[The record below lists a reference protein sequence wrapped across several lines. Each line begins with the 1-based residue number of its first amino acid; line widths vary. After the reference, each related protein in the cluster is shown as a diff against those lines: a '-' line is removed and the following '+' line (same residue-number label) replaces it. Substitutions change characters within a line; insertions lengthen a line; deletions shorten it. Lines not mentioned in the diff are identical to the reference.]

1 LFYGEIEMASFLM
14 WQFKNRN
21 EGVFHAANSAAERTK
36 MLGKGYVDI
45 TGQQVWTVPYP
56 ISKTTKQPVV
66 NVPAQVVPESPV
78 VTIPAVEETPAV
90 EAAAE

>member
-1 LFYGEIEMASFLM
+1 MASFLM

-21 EGVFHAANSAAERTK
+21 EGVFHVAESDAAKAK

-56 ISKTTKQPVV
+56 VSKTTKPPAV
-66 NVPAQVVPESPV
+66 NVPAQVVPESPA
-78 VTIPAVEETPAV
+78 VTIPAEVTSEV
-90 EAAAE
+90 EAVAE

>member
-1 LFYGEIEMASFLM
+1 MPSFLM

-21 EGVFHAANSAAERTK
+21 EGVFHAANTSAERTK

-56 ISKTTKQPVV
+56 VSKTTKPPTV
-66 NVPAQVVPESPV
+66 NVPAHVVPESPA
-78 VTIPAVEETPAV
+78 VTLPAEVTPEV
-90 EAAAE
+90 EAVAE

>member
-1 LFYGEIEMASFLM
+1 MASYLM
-14 WQFKNRN
+14 WQYKNRN
-21 EGVFHAANSAAERTK
+21 EGVFHSAESDAARTK

-66 NVPAQVVPESPV
+66 NVPAQVVPESPAE
-78 VTIPAVEETPAV
+78 TIPA

>member
-21 EGVFHAANSAAERTK
+21 EGVFHVAESDAAKAK

-56 ISKTTKQPVV
+56 VSKTTKPPAV
-66 NVPAQVVPESPV
+66 NVPAQVVPESPA
-78 VTIPAVEETPAV
+78 VTIPAEVTSEV
-90 EAAAE
+90 EAVAE

>member
-1 LFYGEIEMASFLM
+1 
-14 WQFKNRN
+14 
-21 EGVFHAANSAAERTK
+21 

-66 NVPAQVVPESPV
+66 NVPAQVVPESPAE
-78 VTIPAVEETPAV
+78 TIPA

>member
-1 LFYGEIEMASFLM
+1 MASYLM
-14 WQFKNRN
+14 WQYKNRN
-21 EGVFHAANSAAERTK
+21 EGVFHSAESDAARTK

-56 ISKTTKQPVV
+56 ISKSTKQPAVTA
-66 NVPAQVVPESPV
+66 PAQVAPESPAE
-78 VTIPAVEETPAV
+78 TIPA

>member
-1 LFYGEIEMASFLM
+1 MASFLM

-21 EGVFHAANSAAERTK
+21 EGVFHVAESDAAKAK

-56 ISKTTKQPVV
+56 ISKSTKQPAVTA
-66 NVPAQVVPESPV
+66 PAQVAPESPAE
-78 VTIPAVEETPAV
+78 TIPA

>member
-1 LFYGEIEMASFLM
+1 MFYGEIEMASFLM

-21 EGVFHAANSAAERTK
+21 EGVFHVAESDAAKAK

-56 ISKTTKQPVV
+56 ISKSTKQPAVTA
-66 NVPAQVVPESPV
+66 PAQVAPESPAE
-78 VTIPAVEETPAV
+78 TIPA

>member
-21 EGVFHAANSAAERTK
+21 EGVFHVAESDAAKAK

-56 ISKTTKQPVV
+56 ISKSTKQPAVTA
-66 NVPAQVVPESPV
+66 PAQVAPESPAE
-78 VTIPAVEETPAV
+78 TIPA

>member
-1 LFYGEIEMASFLM
+1 MASYLM
-14 WQFKNRN
+14 WQYKNRN
-21 EGVFHAANSAAERTK
+21 EGVFHSTESEAARTK

-56 ISKTTKQPVV
+56 VSKSTKQPAV
-66 NVPAQVVPESPV
+66 NTPAQVVPESPV
-78 VTIPAVEETPAV
+78 ETVPA

>member
-1 LFYGEIEMASFLM
+1 MPSFLM
-14 WQFKNRN
+14 WQYKNRN
-21 EGVFHAANSAAERTK
+21 EGVFHVAGSDAAKAK

-56 ISKTTKQPVV
+56 ISKSTNRPVV
-66 NVPAQVVPESPV
+66 NVPAQVVPEAPV
-78 VTIPAVEETPAV
+78 QTIPAVEEPPVVEETPVV